1 MAGKYLFDVKNCCSM
16 FCIDLSYF
24 AYLRSVE
31 NMLSNNRLFFG
42 VEEKTQKEKS
52 WNT

>member
-1 MAGKYLFDVKNCCSM
+1 MAGKYLFDVKICCSM

-24 AYLRSVE
+24 AYLRPVE

-42 VEEKTQKEKS
+42 VEETTQKEKS